1 MTSDGASLAQ
11 LLARRTPVE
20 WFEAVAITEAIC
32 TALLQDAPA
41 GGRGVPDGDDVVIT
55 PEGEVELLAEGGRD
69 APSARL
75 ARLLHEMSEGAQGL
89 PVQLRLLVLQE
100 LSPSPGCA
108 SVLEFSTR
116 LALFERPGRANLIRG
131 VYERFLRTPP
141 REAERLPR
149 PAHAETPAPHALAW
163 WRRRAVHI
171 AAAAAFVFLLLST
184 AMVWL
189 WNSASPLP
197 PGSTDR
203 RGPVARAVSAAGES
217 VSQAA
222 ESSARTVS
230 RWLGLEATDRPTVV
244 PAVETVEAPAP
255 SGATPARR
263 PSARVPRPPA
273 PLAGAARAA
282 DSPPPETWDTT
293 VYTAIDTEVAPP
305 SLLRSRLPSD
315 PPLGVRSDSLPEV
328 EIVVSPTG
336 EVESVKLMTQQA
348 GVGAA
353 MMLSA
358 IKAWRFVPA
367 TRDGEPVRY
376 RLRMR
381 LTNQ

>member
-1 MTSDGASLAQ
+1 M
-11 LLARRTPVE
+11 
-20 WFEAVAITEAIC
+20 
-32 TALLQDAPA
+32 
-41 GGRGVPDGDDVVIT
+41 PDGDDVAIT
-55 PEGEVELLAEGGRD
+55 AEGEIELLADGERD

-75 ARLLHEMSEGAQGL
+75 ARLLHAMSEGAQGL

-131 VYERFLRTPP
+131 VYERYQRLPP
-141 REAERLPR
+141 RDAELR
-149 PAHAETPAPHALAW
+149 PAVTPAKTPVPQPPAW
-163 WRRRAVHI
+163 WLRRELHY
-171 AAAAAFVFLLLST
+171 AAAAVVAVLLLST
-184 AMVWL
+184 AVVWL
-189 WNSASPLP
+189 WRAASPPP
-197 PGSTDR
+197 PGALDH

-217 VSQAA
+217 VSHAA
-222 ESSARTVS
+222 AGSARTVS
-230 RWLGLEATDRPTVV
+230 RWLGLEATDRPTAV
-244 PAVETVEAPAP
+244 PAVDAVEVPTPAGRGAGTPTFEARAPRPAAP
-255 SGATPARR
+255 VPGVSGAA
-263 PSARVPRPPA
+263 A
-273 PLAGAARAA
+273 PT
-282 DSPPPETWDTT
+282 PPETWDTT
-293 VYTAIDTEVAPP
+293 VYSTVDTEVVPP
-305 SLLRSRLPSD
+305 ALVRSRLPSD

-328 EIVVSPTG
+328 EVVVSPTG

-348 GVGAA
+348 GVGPS

-358 IKAWRFVPA
+358 IKSWRFSPA